1 MIFGLF
7 INLQSPQTKESPM
20 RQFLHFSLAMLL
32 SLASAN
38 AYTLE
43 QPPLPEQIEAAIL
56 LNEDGTPR
64 CRIGS
69 AAELDASLDSL
80 RECDERDELYA
91 RTIFD
96 TEEISLGAA
105 APASFYTGMKVILV
119 SASVAIATSCIVVG
133 LNDRM
138 DMNPSRTS
146 FLKFLGGNLI
156 LATVGIVGGFVLPGA
171 IAIKIAAGSGALEA
185 TGIISAIWGVGTGL
199 LICSGVVEETSDGNE

>member
-20 RQFLHFSLAMLL
+20 RQFLCFSLAMIL
-32 SLASAN
+32 SFTSTN

-43 QPPLPEQIEAAIL
+43 QPQLPEQIEAAIL

-69 AAELDASLDSL
+69 AAELDTL

-133 LNDRM
+133 LNDWI

-156 LATVGIVGGFVLPGA
+156 LATVGIVGGFVLPA
-171 IAIKIAAGSGALEA
+171 TIAIKIAAGSRALEA
-185 TGIISAIWGVGTGL
+185 TGIISAIWGVGTGF

>member
-1 MIFGLF
+1 
-7 INLQSPQTKESPM
+7 M

-91 RTIFD
+91 RTLFD

-105 APASFYTGMKVILV
+105 APASFDAGMKVILV
-119 SASVAIATSCIVVG
+119 SASVAIAASCTVVG
-133 LNDRM
+133 LNDWM
-138 DMNPSRTS
+138 DMDPPRTPL
-146 FLKFLGGNLI
+146 FKFIGGVLI
-156 LATVGIVGGFVLPGA
+156 LSTVGIGGGFVLPA
-171 IAIKIAAGSGALEA
+171 TIAIKIAAGAGALEA
-185 TGIISAIWGVGTGL
+185 TGIISTLLGASSGL
-199 LICSGVVEETSDGNE
+199 FLCGETL

>member
-20 RQFLHFSLAMLL
+20 RQFLCFSLAMLL

-43 QPPLPEQIEAAIL
+43 QPQLPEQIKAAIL

-69 AAELDASLDSL
+69 AAELDTL

-105 APASFYTGMKVILV
+105 APASFGTGMKVILV
-119 SASVAIATSCIVVG
+119 SASVAFAASCAVVG
-133 LNDRM
+133 LNDWM
-138 DMNPSRTS
+138 DMDPSRTS
-146 FLKFLGGNLI
+146 PLKFIGGILI
-156 LATVGIVGGFVLPGA
+156 LLTVGIGGGFVLPGA
-171 IAIKIAAGSGALEA
+171 IAIKIATGAGVLET
-185 TGIISAIWGVGTGL
+185 TGIISTLLGASSGL
-199 LICSGVVEETSDGNE
+199 FLCGETL